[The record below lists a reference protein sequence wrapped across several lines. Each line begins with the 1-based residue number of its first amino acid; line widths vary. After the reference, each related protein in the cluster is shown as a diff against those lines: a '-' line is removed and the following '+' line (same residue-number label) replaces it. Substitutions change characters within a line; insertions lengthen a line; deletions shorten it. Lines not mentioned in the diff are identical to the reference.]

1 MKGARLAGQP
11 ACAPECHAALIFDIK
26 ERGFASAALPHFFT
40 DYRRPQ
46 MNPKLAEGK
55 CTTGVPGLDEV
66 LCGGL
71 PRDRLYLIDG
81 NPGVG
86 KTTLAL

>member
-1 MKGARLAGQP
+1 
-11 ACAPECHAALIFDIK
+11 
-26 ERGFASAALPHFFT
+26 
-40 DYRRPQ
+40 
-46 MNPKLAEGK
+46 MNQKLAEGK

-81 NPGVG
+81 NAGVG
-86 KTTLAL
+86 KTTLALQVLLEGVRRGERCLYVTLSA